1 LIENCFANSSIHL
14 FLPQITVMNIE
25 HIQEIDKELVEGLH
39 FPMEEVLT
47 NDEYIADRK
56 RAVQRAISLGNLEH
70 QKVKIYF
77 ADEAGEKMVHTTI
90 WAVTDEAIV
99 LKKSVIIPIQR
110 ILKLEI

>member
-1 LIENCFANSSIHL
+1 
-14 FLPQITVMNIE
+14 MNIE

-47 NDEYIADRK
+47 NDDYIADRK

-77 ADEAGEKMVHTTI
+77 ADETGEKMVHTTI

>member
-1 LIENCFANSSIHL
+1 LIKNCFANSSIHL
-14 FLPQITVMNIE
+14 FLPQITKMNIE
-25 HIQEIDKELVEGLH
+25 HIQEIDKEQVEGLH
-39 FPMEEVLT
+39 FPLEEVLT
-47 NDEYIADRK
+47 NDDYIADRK

-77 ADEAGEKMVHTTI
+77 ADETGEKMVHTTI
-90 WAVTDEAIV
+90 WAVTDESIV